1 MAESCY
7 RNCPEIERIEGWIS
21 IAGEYGDAVV
31 HKMVVAD
38 RAYLETFKKG
48 CRDCP
53 GPQEV
58 AIETD
63 LSLPALREFI
73 GRAGTRQTTYLQCPR
88 IVDGSDAT
96 PDSPQ
101 A

>member
-7 RNCPEIERIEGWIS
+7 RNCPEIERIEGWIR
-21 IAGEYGDAVV
+21 IAGEYGDDAV

-38 RAYLETFKKG
+38 RAYLETFKED
-48 CRDCP
+48 CQDCP

-58 AIETD
+58 IIETD

-73 GRAGTRQTTYLQCPR
+73 GRAGTRQTTYLQCPQ
-88 IVDGSDAT
+88 VVGGGNT
-96 PDSPQ
+96 PDSPE